1 MFEIHAVCSTLPSF
15 YCDPSELHRIIWKLL
30 STTRGVFTTSKCTG
44 TILSS
49 EYSIKS
55 GLYTLEFSSSIS
67 KGICLFTLHVKFG
80 LQPSSIRWRQSTY
93 HSYSRSHLRQGWH
106 QTAKSCRGSEDQIA
120 SVRFICIQTSIL
132 YLLSLCTMKINNE
145 VSQSPRS
152 CPHTSSKSAIS
163 KSTTAIPQEF
173 QMIPCKA
180 YRKWASG
187 EGDFAYTVRN
197 KSSAATKESSACVVA
212 AQPRYWDYAPFC
224 WKCFTHE
231 DIVRHFGKGWQGS
244 CLSYMTVD
252 HHHSDNLIHNDSG

>member
-1 MFEIHAVCSTLPSF
+1 MKTKHLPFVLKKSF
-15 YCDPSELHRIIWKLL
+15 ATRMTSNSQVMSRVWGPDSECAFHLHPNEHI
-30 STTRGVFTTSKCTG
+30 V
-44 TILSS
+44 SS
-49 EYSIKS
+49 VSLYDENQQWSIPKV
-55 GLYTLEFSSSIS
+55 LVPVL
-67 KGICLFTLHVKFG
+67 
-80 LQPSSIRWRQSTY
+80 
-93 HSYSRSHLRQGWH
+93 
-106 QTAKSCRGSEDQIA
+106 
-120 SVRFICIQTSIL
+120 
-132 YLLSLCTMKINNE
+132 
-145 VSQSPRS
+145 
-152 CPHTSSKSAIS
+152 AIS

-187 EGDFAYTVRN
+187 EGVFAYTVRN

-252 HHHSDNLIHNDSG
+252 HHQSDNLIHNDSG

>member
-30 STTRGVFTTSKCTG
+30 STIRGVFTTSKCTG

-145 VSQSPRS
+145 VSQ
-152 CPHTSSKSAIS
+152 
-163 KSTTAIPQEF
+163 
-173 QMIPCKA
+173 
-180 YRKWASG
+180 
-187 EGDFAYTVRN
+187 
-197 KSSAATKESSACVVA
+197 KSSFLSSYLFEISNIEINNSNSTRV
-212 AQPRYWDYAPFC
+212 
-224 WKCFTHE
+224 
-231 DIVRHFGKGWQGS
+231 S
-244 CLSYMTVD
+244 
-252 HHHSDNLIHNDSG
+252 NDSM